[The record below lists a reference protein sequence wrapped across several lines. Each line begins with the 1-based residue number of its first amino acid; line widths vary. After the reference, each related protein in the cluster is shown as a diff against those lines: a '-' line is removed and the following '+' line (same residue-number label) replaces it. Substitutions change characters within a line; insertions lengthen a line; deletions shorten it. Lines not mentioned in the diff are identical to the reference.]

1 MTQPRKILIAGASA
15 LRDGLAEQFALHREF
30 SLLQADSAES
40 ARRLSLT
47 ENPDALLI
55 DDDLPP
61 PGSQALVAAVRAAG
75 FRGGVILLAASARA
89 NAPGVDDIVIRPFRF
104 AGLLERIR
112 ARLHARDAARSGVIA
127 IGPYVFR
134 LEQHELIDAEGARVA
149 LTEKEAALLA
159 RLVRAKGAVAPRD
172 VLLRDVWG
180 YGPSVATR
188 TLETHIHRLR
198 RKIEADPARPSL
210 LVTERG
216 GYRLTAW
223 KAIRGV
229 KADYGARRLF
239 MLPIL

>member
-1 MTQPRKILIAGASA
+1 MIGAPMNQPRKILIVGAAA
-15 LRDGLAEQFALHREF
+15 LRAGLSEQFALHREF
-30 SLLQADSAES
+30 ALLQAESAES
-40 ARRLSLT
+40 ARRLLLT

-61 PGSQALVAAVRAAG
+61 PGAQALVAAARASG
-75 FRGGVILLAASARA
+75 FRGGVILLAAHARA

-104 AGLLERIR
+104 ADLLARIR
-112 ARLHARDAARSGVIA
+112 ARLRAQDAARSGAVA

-134 LEQHELIDAEGARVA
+134 LEQHELIDADGARVA

-180 YGPSVATR
+180 YSPSVATR

-198 RKIEADPARPSL
+198 RKIEADPARPCL
-210 LVTERG
+210 LATAPG
-216 GYRLTAW
+216 GYRL
-223 KAIRGV
+223 
-229 KADYGARRLF
+229 
-239 MLPIL
+239 ILGSGSEQ